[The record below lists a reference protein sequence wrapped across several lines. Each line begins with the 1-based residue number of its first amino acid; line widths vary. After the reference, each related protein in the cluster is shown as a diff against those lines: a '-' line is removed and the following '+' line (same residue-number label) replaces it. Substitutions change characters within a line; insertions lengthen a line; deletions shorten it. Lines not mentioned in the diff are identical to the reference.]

1 MSTQKTQYTATVSRN
16 FRDVGSISPKL
27 LLRNITDSN
36 GNLFRDHCWV
46 ELDYLAH
53 VVPNSNRYSAK
64 ISFEATTKPYYSGKH
79 TLTAISNARYLGK
92 IR

>member
-1 MSTQKTQYTATVSRN
+1 MIQQYTAIISRN
-16 FRDVGSISPKL
+16 FRDVGTMSPKL
-27 LLRNITDSN
+27 LLRDVTDSY

-46 ELDYLAH
+46 DLDALQH

-64 ISFEATTKPYYSGKH
+64 ISFQATPKPYYSGKH
-79 TLTAISNARYLGK
+79 TLTSISQGKYLGK